1 MTRRL
6 SHSRRATAATLASL
20 LFLPDASV
28 SAQILA
34 APFAAANALAS
45 SVASVAAQPASP
57 LTLTVEQAIER
68 ALTNSHRV
76 DEMTARGEA
85 ANAVIEQRHAV
96 QLPRLNAQ
104 GGYTRTNHVDQF
116 GIQLPNGQLRII
128 YPDIPDNYRSRVD
141 AQWPLYTGGRLQALE
156 QAARTD
162 AGAAT
167 FDIQAVRSD
176 LRAEVARTYWTL
188 ASQTQS
194 IAVLDRSI
202 AQTGE
207 HLRDA
212 RNRLEAGLIPPNEV
226 LSVEAQQ
233 ARQQMLR
240 IQANGAREVTEAA
253 LARLIGAAPGTAIV
267 TADTIDLP
275 ATMTDGE
282 RAGANGT
289 GASAGLEALIATAR
303 ENRADRRALADR
315 AVAATGRVTAA
326 AAGRRP
332 TIGVGGGFDYARPN
346 PRIFPRVGEF
356 KTSWDASINVDWPL
370 FDGERVSAEL
380 AEASAAQRAAEAR
393 LAEFDSQLS
402 LEIRQRLSELTSS
415 RAAVSAAHAAIR
427 AATEGH
433 RVLRDRFNAGV
444 ATATDVLDA
453 EIAILQAEL
462 DRTQAM
468 ATYRIAAAGLARAT
482 GR

>member
-1 MTRRL
+1 MTRRF
-6 SHSRRATAATLASL
+6 SHSRRPAQRAAHTMSLTAAALTAATLTAL
-20 LFLPDASV
+20 IVTPAV
-28 SAQILA
+28 PAGAQHLA
-34 APFAAANALAS
+34 PQIVTANALAS
-45 SVASVAAQPASP
+45 SVAAQSTSP

-76 DEMTARGEA
+76 DEMMARGEA
-85 ANAVIEQRHAV
+85 ASAVTEQRHAV
-96 QLPRLNAQ
+96 QLPRVNAQ

-194 IAVLDRSI
+194 LRVLDRSI

-233 ARQQMLR
+233 ARQLMLR
-240 IQANGAREVTEAA
+240 IQANGE
-253 LARLIGAAPGTAIV
+253 IG
-267 TADTIDLP
+267 
-275 ATMTDGE
+275 
-282 RAGANGT
+282 RAH
-289 GASAGLEALIATAR
+289 
-303 ENRADRRALADR
+303 
-315 AVAATGRVTAA
+315 V
-326 AAGRRP
+326 
-332 TIGVGGGFDYARPN
+332 
-346 PRIFPRVGEF
+346 
-356 KTSWDASINVDWPL
+356 
-370 FDGERVSAEL
+370 
-380 AEASAAQRAAEAR
+380 
-393 LAEFDSQLS
+393 
-402 LEIRQRLSELTSS
+402 
-415 RAAVSAAHAAIR
+415 
-427 AATEGH
+427 
-433 RVLRDRFNAGV
+433 
-444 ATATDVLDA
+444 
-453 EIAILQAEL
+453 
-462 DRTQAM
+462 
-468 ATYRIAAAGLARAT
+468 
-482 GR
+482 